1 MCLAV
6 LLMCRLCVAYASFMC
21 GVFWSLISGH
31 WHSLTDHPVI
41 RHSSLAHHSHR
52 SPPTYRI
59 CVTYI
64 SAGTQQ
70 PPRQRVVEIT
80 HKCDLYAICINLCG
94 IVIYMWSA
102 PHHITYWTTIRY
114 LLLIRSSLT
123 CMPVNGLIF
132 ILHLANSL
140 ITYRSLITHTIH
152 TRCLLLIRL
161 CLTEH
166 THSLLITCTLDIYH
180 KHIPQCAPPKKRKK
194 NNGIRTWT
202 LHKQQQQQEKI
213 YILWAFTLAKQ
224 LKNNFESV
232 HYKSRDFEL
241 RARHEPGRWS
251 VSDM

>member
-1 MCLAV
+1 MCYVSFTFMCGTFLSLIAIEMCRLCVANV
-6 LLMCRLCVAYASFMC
+6 LSCVAYVSLMCRLCVVCVACVSFMC

-80 HKCDLYAICINLCG
+80 HRCDLYAICINLCG
-94 IVIYMWSA
+94 IVIYMWST

-123 CMPVNGLIF
+123 WFVCRLMVWYLSF
-132 ILHLANSL
+132 I
-140 ITYRSLITHTIH
+140 
-152 TRCLLLIRL
+152 
-161 CLTEH
+161 
-166 THSLLITCTLDIYH
+166 
-180 KHIPQCAPPKKRKK
+180 
-194 NNGIRTWT
+194 
-202 LHKQQQQQEKI
+202 
-213 YILWAFTLAKQ
+213 
-224 LKNNFESV
+224 
-232 HYKSRDFEL
+232 
-241 RARHEPGRWS
+241 
-251 VSDM
+251 

>member
-1 MCLAV
+1 MCGTFLSLIAIEMCRLCVANV
-6 LLMCRLCVAYASFMC
+6 LSCVAYVSLMCRLCVVCVACVSFMC

-31 WHSLTDHPVI
+31 WHSLITHHPVI

-80 HKCDLYAICINLCG
+80 HRCDLYAICINLCG
-94 IVIYMWSA
+94 IVIYMWST

-132 ILHLANSL
+132 ILQLANSL
-140 ITYRSLITHTIH
+140 ITYHSLITHTIH

-166 THSLLITCTLDIYH
+166 TNSLLITCTLDIYH
-180 KHIPQCAPPKKRKK
+180 KHIPQCAPPQKTKKKQRHSNLDIAQTTTTTRKDLY
-194 NNGIRTWT
+194 T
-202 LHKQQQQQEKI
+202 LG
-213 YILWAFTLAKQ
+213 
-224 LKNNFESV
+224 V
-232 HYKSRDFEL
+232 D
-241 RARHEPGRWS
+241 PC
-251 VSDM
+251 